1 VPRYTRRA
9 RRGDAKRGR
18 KTPRKLSGSIPTSS
32 FVYFRQNASPDTW
45 HLLSH
50 LRAHT
55 YAMSWIWEKSSTWRW
70 IVRGTRGNPLAMSVF
85 TATTM
90 FAVPIGLGTLVMN
103 GTNPELDAAKI
114 EKLRRDAGLDT
125 KIMVR
130 FPGGPL
136 ERRRRLSRS
145 SNPVCLPRERFPQL
159 LASPAPLPSHR
170 R

>member
-1 VPRYTRRA
+1 
-9 RRGDAKRGR
+9 
-18 KTPRKLSGSIPTSS
+18 
-32 FVYFRQNASPDTW
+32 
-45 HLLSH
+45 
-50 LRAHT
+50 
-55 YAMSWIWEKSSTWRW
+55 MSWIWEKSSTWRW

-130 FPGGPL
+130 FPGGHS
-136 ERRRRLSRS
+136 ERRRPLSTLSRS

-159 LASPAPLPSHR
+159 LASPAPLPFHR

>member
-1 VPRYTRRA
+1 MLAASDVRDK
-9 RRGDAKRGR
+9 RRGDTKGIVRHVGERTAN
-18 KTPRKLSGSIPTSS
+18 T
-32 FVYFRQNASPDTW
+32 
-45 HLLSH
+45 
-50 LRAHT
+50 
-55 YAMSWIWEKSSTWRW
+55 MSWIWEKSSTWRW

-130 FPGGPL
+130 LPDRPS
-136 ERRRRLSRS
+136 ERHRPCFEVVEPSLS
-145 SNPVCLPRERFPQL
+145 PV
-159 LASPAPLPSHR
+159 
-170 R
+170 

>member
-1 VPRYTRRA
+1 
-9 RRGDAKRGR
+9 
-18 KTPRKLSGSIPTSS
+18 
-32 FVYFRQNASPDTW
+32 
-45 HLLSH
+45 
-50 LRAHT
+50 
-55 YAMSWIWEKSSTWRW
+55 MSWIWEKSSTWRW

-103 GTNPELDAAKI
+103 GTNPEMDAAKI